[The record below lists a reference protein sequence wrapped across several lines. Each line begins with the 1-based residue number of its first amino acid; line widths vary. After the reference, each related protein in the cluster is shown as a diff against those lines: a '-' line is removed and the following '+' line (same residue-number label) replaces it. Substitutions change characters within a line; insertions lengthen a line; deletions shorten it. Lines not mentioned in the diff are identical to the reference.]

1 MDIDSAVK
9 KLKASSIFGLL
20 SKPALTKFC
29 KNSELVKLPKNKV
42 LFEEGSPGDVMY
54 ILLQGKLEI
63 YTKNKHIA
71 LRTPFEMIGELSLI
85 SLQPRSAS
93 VKANSASI
101 LLRITKD
108 CFDNYIAPHSKV
120 MLEIMKVLSRRS
132 GWDLEKLDKGY
143 KELRQSQQ
151 NYEDIVQ
158 SVSDIILRV
167 SPEGLI
173 NYANSSVSVL
183 GYKSHEMMGKSLK
196 DYINDE
202 NEKTILKDLL
212 SKRIGKGKGKARE
225 VWLQVNP
232 KSVLSKKNK
241 KLYFLISSSGVWSE
255 SKENKKTKRV
265 QRIFGGNQLIAK
277 DITERKKAEEEL
289 KNNKIRLE
297 KLVKKRTKDLEKTN
311 LELKKSKEEAD
322 SANKAKSEF
331 LSRMSHEIR
340 TPLNAVLG
348 YSQIL
353 LRKSYLEPEDK
364 DSVKGIS
371 TSGSH
376 LLELIDEVLDMSK
389 IEANLMEINA
399 GDFDLN
405 ELLKSLSIIFAPRCA
420 DKNLMLF
427 VDNLKK
433 EYFVRSDQTKLR
445 QILINLMGNAVK
457 FTDEGFVSLKIS
469 DSKANLFRFEI
480 IDSGPGI
487 PPKDH
492 KNIFDPFRQTDEGIK
507 KAGTGLG
514 LTISQKQARLLG
526 GDLIVESE
534 LGKGAKFILTL
545 PLPAVTQKVL
555 QRNREDFA
563 IKGLKENLKIKAL
576 ILDRNSNNRDVLF
589 KLLSSI
595 GVDVFSVADSS
606 QALDEIKNY
615 KPDIVFFDIKIPIT
629 DEIKVFEKISKKFKK
644 KSLKIIAMTASVL
657 NHEVDAFLEK
667 GFDEV
672 LLKPIR
678 LESLVLLLKKC
689 LNAEFEFEKSIEQTS
704 NSFSDNGSKED
715 AAKFNLPSSALE
727 ALKEAADS
735 GNVTHLAKELAKIA
749 TMGEDGRK
757 LKKYLEEFVKV
768 YDLEGILSFLDNME
782 TRRLNK

>member
-1 MDIDSAVK
+1 MDIESAVK
-9 KLKASSIFGLL
+9 KLQKSSIFGLL
-20 SKPALTKFC
+20 SKSALTTFC
-29 KNSELVKLPKNKV
+29 KNSQFVRLPKNDV

-54 ILLQGKLEI
+54 VLLQGKLEI
-63 YTKNKHIA
+63 YTRNKYIA
-71 LRTPFEMIGELSLI
+71 LRTPFELIGELSLI
-85 SLQPRSAS
+85 SSQPRSAS

-108 CFDNYIAPHSKV
+108 CFDSYIAPHPKV
-120 MLEIMKVLSRRS
+120 MMEIMKILSKRS
-132 GWDLEKLDKGY
+132 GWDLEKLDRGY
-143 KELRQSQQ
+143 KELRQFQQ
-151 NYEDIVQ
+151 NYEEIVQ

-173 NYANSSVSVL
+173 VYANSSVSSL
-183 GYKSHEMMGKSLK
+183 GYKAHQMIGVPLK
-196 DYINDE
+196 NYVDGE
-202 NEKTILKDLL
+202 GEKTILKDLL
-212 SKRIGKGKGKARE
+212 SKRISKVKGKARE

-232 KSVLSKKNK
+232 KSALSKKNE
-241 KLYFLISSSGVWSE
+241 KLYFLISSSGIWNE
-255 SKENKKTKRV
+255 SKENKKAKKV
-265 QRIFGGNQLIAK
+265 QRVFGGNQLIAK

-289 KNNKIRLE
+289 RNNKIRLE

-405 ELLKSLSIIFAPRCA
+405 ELLLSISIIFAPRCA
-420 DKNLMLF
+420 DKNLLLF

-433 EYFVRSDQTKLR
+433 ECFVRSDQTKLR

-457 FTDEGFVSLKIS
+457 FTDDGFVSLKTS
-469 DSKANLFRFEI
+469 VLKDNLFCFEI
-480 IDSGPGI
+480 ADSGPGI
-487 PPKDH
+487 PKKDH
-492 KNIFDPFRQTDEGIK
+492 KNIFDPFRQSEEGIK

-514 LTISQKQARLLG
+514 LAISQQHARLLG
-526 GDLIVESE
+526 GDLIVESAV
-534 LGKGAKFILTL
+534 GNGAKFILTL
-545 PLPAVTQKVL
+545 PLPVATQKSL
-555 QRNREDFA
+555 QRNRRDFA
-563 IKGLKENLKIKAL
+563 IKGLKGDLKIKAL
-576 ILDRNSNNRDVLF
+576 ILDRNSNNRDVLS

-595 GVDVFSVADSS
+595 GVDAFSGADCSL
-606 QALDEIKNY
+606 ALEEIKRY
-615 KPDIVFFDIKIPIT
+615 KPDIVFFDIKVPIT
-629 DEIKVFEKISKKFKK
+629 DEIKTFEKISRKFKK
-644 KSLKIIAMTASVL
+644 NSLKIIAMTASVL
-657 NHEVDAFLEK
+657 NHEVDEFLEK

-678 LESLVLLLKKC
+678 LENLIFLLKKC
-689 LNAEFEFEKSIEQTS
+689 LNAEFEFEKNVAQVS
-704 NSFSDNGSKED
+704 NSVSGNGSKEN

-735 GNVTHLAKELAKIA
+735 GNVTQLAKELAKIES
-749 TMGEDGRK
+749 MGKDGRR
-757 LKKYLEEFVKV
+757 LKKYLEEFVKN
-768 YDLEGILSFLDNME
+768 YDLEGILSFLE
-782 TRRLNK
+782 